1 MKTTYIIKQTHLGVI
16 NVYAFILLILCGNF
30 LVAAGSE
37 STAAGHWEGSLKL
50 PTTDLQ
56 IRLDF
61 ESTEHGISGSID
73 IPAQGMLGYKLVDI
87 EVTSD
92 EIAFALP
99 EIPGD
104 PRFEGSFS
112 EDKKTITGHLSQS
125 GQIFPFDASRVEKT
139 VIKGQTPSRGIPGDG
154 LAGWWQG
161 SLHVNA
167 FEMRLL
173 LKIEFSDDGLTGT
186 FSSLDQNA
194 HNIPVSNLGL
204 DGKAVQ
210 FEIESASARYA
221 GQLVEDGSEVVGTW
235 SQGSNHLPLTFRRLE
250 AAPVIGRPQE
260 PVKPYPY
267 REEAVII
274 ENSADN
280 VLLSGTLTLPKGAGP
295 HPAVVLITG
304 SGPQD
309 RDQSIMGHRPFLVI
323 ADRLAKAGI
332 ATLRYDDRGFAE
344 STGDFHSATTEDFT
358 RDALVAFEFLQSHSE
373 IRSGSIGLIGHSEGG
388 LIAPQA
394 AAANHDI
401 AFIVLLAGVG
411 IPMDELLAQ
420 QSQDMIRLAGG
431 DAEVAAFQADLQSK
445 VFAVIKS
452 SSSDTDLPGAVR
464 GIIRHALAAIP
475 ESKREAF
482 MLTDNQIEAEV
493 QRTTTPWFRHILKID
508 PRVALREVR
517 CPVLAVNGD
526 KDVQVASKQNL
537 SSIQTAL
544 ETGGNSNIT
553 IIEFPGLNHLFQACE
568 TGAIHEYS
576 TIEETFNEE
585 ALGVITAWI
594 SETAL

>member
-1 MKTTYIIKQTHLGVI
+1 MKQIRMGRI
-16 NVYAFILLILCGNF
+16 NVYALIVLILGGNF

-37 STAAGHWEGSLKL
+37 SPAAGHWEGSLKL
-50 PTTDLQ
+50 PNTELQ

-61 ESTEHGISGSID
+61 ESTNTGMSGSID
-73 IPAQGMLGYKLVDI
+73 IPAQGMRGYKLADI
-87 EVTSD
+87 EATSD
-92 EIAFALP
+92 HIKFALP
-99 EIPGD
+99 GIPGD

-125 GQIFPFDASRVEKT
+125 GQIFPFAVSRGEKT

-154 LAGWWQG
+154 LVGWWQG

-173 LKIEFSDDGLTGT
+173 LKVELSEDGLTGT
-186 FSSLDQNA
+186 FSSLDQNT
-194 HNIPVSNLGL
+194 HNIPLHNLGL

-210 FEIESASARYA
+210 FEIESAAARYA
-221 GQLVEDGSEVVGTW
+221 GEMVEDGSEVVGTW
-235 SQGSNHLPLTFRRLE
+235 SQGSNQLPLTFRRLE
-250 AAPVIGRPQE
+250 AAPVTGRPQE

-267 REEAVII
+267 KEEAVII
-274 ENSADN
+274 ENPADS
-280 VLLSGTLTLPKGAGP
+280 VLLSGTLTIPQGAGP

-323 ADRLAKAGI
+323 ADRLARAGI
-332 ATLRYDDRGFAE
+332 ASLRYDDRGFGK
-344 STGDFHSATTEDFT
+344 STGDFQSATTADFT
-358 RDALVAFEFLQSHSE
+358 RDALAAFEFLQSHPD
-373 IRSGSIGLIGHSEGG
+373 IHSGSIGLIGHSEGG

-394 AAANHDI
+394 AAENHDI

-431 DAEVAAFQADLQSK
+431 DAEVAAFQAELQSK
-445 VFAVIKS
+445 VFDAIKS
-452 SSSDTDLPGAVR
+452 SSPDTDLPGAVR
-464 GIIRHALAAIP
+464 GIIRDSLAAIP
-475 ESKREAF
+475 KGKREAF
-482 MLTDNQIEAEV
+482 MLTDSQIEAEA
-493 QRTTTPWFRHILKID
+493 QRTTTPWFRHVLKID

-517 CPVLAVNGD
+517 CPVLAVNGE

-537 SSIQTAL
+537 SSIRTAL
-544 ETGGNSNIT
+544 ETGGNSNFT
-553 IIEFPGLNHLFQACE
+553 IIEFPRLNHLFQTCE

-585 ALGVITAWI
+585 ALGVITNWI
-594 SETAL
+594 LETAR